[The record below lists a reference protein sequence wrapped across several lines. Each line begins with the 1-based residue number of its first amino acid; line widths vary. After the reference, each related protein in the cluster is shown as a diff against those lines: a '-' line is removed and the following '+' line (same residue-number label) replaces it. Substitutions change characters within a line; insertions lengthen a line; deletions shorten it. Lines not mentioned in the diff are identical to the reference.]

1 MQSRHCITIVLH
13 HTHRIAIARA
23 LLKNPRVLILD
34 EATSA
39 LDAQSE
45 RLVQEVLDRACQGR
59 REWYVLCVQLSH
71 HNPSSLPGHMVLVI
85 ANWYIL

>member
-1 MQSRHCITIVLH
+1 MHVHSPR
-13 HTHRIAIARA
+13 RIAIARA

-45 RLVQEVLDRACQGR
+45 RLVQEALDRACQGGR
-59 REWYVLCVQLSH
+59 LQ
-71 HNPSSLPGHMVLVI
+71 
-85 ANWYIL
+85 

>member
-1 MQSRHCITIVLH
+1 MALSGGQKQRV
-13 HTHRIAIARA
+13 AIARA

-45 RLVQEVLDRACQGR
+45 KLVQEALDRATEGKTRKERDAVEGTKQR
-59 REWYVLCVQLSH
+59 
-71 HNPSSLPGHMVLVI
+71 
-85 ANWYIL
+85 